1 MTAAVLSQFFLL
13 PSEMLRCVFLLI
25 ADLGKYQVNRP
36 NRIHTGKA
44 GVESNT
50 HALVDRRENTANFP
64 SSRFPRY
71 SFKKAI
77 SPSHISESALPTS
90 SNIPPFRVNYLIG
103 VNTKILKSLTTS
115 YIYLSRRVR

>member
-1 MTAAVLSQFFLL
+1 MTAAVLPQFFLL

-50 HALVDRRENTANFP
+50 HALVDRKRRQLISHLLAFLGTHSRKPHHVLTFP
-64 SSRFPRY
+64 SLLYPPVVIFLL
-71 SFKKAI
+71 
-77 SPSHISESALPTS
+77 SE
-90 SNIPPFRVNYLIG
+90 
-103 VNTKILKSLTTS
+103 
-115 YIYLSRRVR
+115 